1 MLIVA
6 NWKAYVQS
14 SEKAKKLFAGAK
26 RLTTQSNTTIV
37 LAPPAPY
44 LGMLAMGN
52 RSKVAIASQDLSLS
66 TGGAATGE
74 ITAALLSDI
83 GVTYSIIGHS
93 ERRAMGETDAVVSEK
108 VLHAFANKIIPI
120 VCVGER
126 DRDAD
131 AKYLT
136 MLRAQLHAVFDPLTP
151 KQRMQVV
158 VAYEPIWALGKP
170 ANEAITPDDLTEMVL
185 YLRKVVG
192 AYVPGRGVEK
202 VQILYG
208 GSVEPGNVRTLFDGS
223 GIDGVLVG
231 RASVDTD
238 SFEALVKALKL

>member
-26 RLTTQSNTTIV
+26 RITKPDIKIV

-44 LGMLAMGN
+44 LGMFAPGN
-52 RSKVAIASQDLSLS
+52 RSKVSIASQDLSLS

-74 ITAALLSDI
+74 ITAALLSDL

-93 ERRAMGETDAVVSEK
+93 ERRAMGETDASVSEK
-108 VLHAFANKIIPI
+108 VQHALANKIIPI
-120 VCVGER
+120 VCVGES

-136 MLRAQLHAVFDPLTP
+136 ALRAQLHAVFDPLAP
-151 KQRMQVV
+151 KQRAQVV
-158 VAYEPIWALGKP
+158 IAYEPIWAIGKP

-185 YLRKVVG
+185 AKSYWRIHSRTWCG
-192 AYVPGRGVEK
+192 ENTNP
-202 VQILYG
+202 
-208 GSVEPGNVRTLFDGS
+208 VRR
-223 GIDGVLVG
+223 VG
-231 RASVDTD
+231 RYRQRTQSLQWLGNRRLTYWTC
-238 SFEALVKALKL
+238 EC

>member
-26 RLTTQSNTTIV
+26 RITKPDIKIV

-44 LGMLAMGN
+44 LGMFAPGN
-52 RSKVAIASQDLSLS
+52 RSKVSIASQDLSLS

-74 ITAALLSDI
+74 ITAALLSDL

-93 ERRAMGETDAVVSEK
+93 ERRAMGETDASVSEK
-108 VLHAFANKIIPI
+108 VQHALANKIIPI
-120 VCVGER
+120 VCVGES

-136 MLRAQLHAVFDPLTP
+136 ALRAQLHAVFDPLAP
-151 KQRMQVV
+151 KQRAQVV
-158 VAYEPIWALGKP
+158 IAYEPIWAIGKP

-185 YLRKVVG
+185 YLRKVIG
-192 AYVPGRGVEK
+192 AYIPGRGVEK
-202 VQILYG
+202 IQILYG
-208 GSVEPGNVRTLFDGS
+208 GSVDTGNARSLCSGS
-223 GIDGVLVG
+223 GIDGLLIG
-231 RASVDTD
+231 RASVDSD
-238 SFEALVKALKL
+238 SFAALVKAVS